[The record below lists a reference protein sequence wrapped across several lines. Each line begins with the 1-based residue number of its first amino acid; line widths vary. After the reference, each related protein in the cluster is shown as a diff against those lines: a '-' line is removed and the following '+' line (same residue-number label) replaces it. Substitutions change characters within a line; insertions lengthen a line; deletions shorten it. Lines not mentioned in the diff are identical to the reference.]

1 MKRSMCAFL
10 CAAAV
15 LSLAPPLRAGEKQKS
30 PQVPFPFDII
40 EGAAQA
46 AGSLAEIPFQAL
58 SAYKPA
64 GAGTKGWDPHW
75 RYARYGY
82 KTFIQREYL
91 QLNWYDDIRRG
102 YSELHEWKEADE
114 ELYQMFRKR

>member
-1 MKRSMCAFL
+1 MCAFL
-10 CAAAV
+10 CAAVA
-15 LSLAPPLRAGEKQKS
+15 LALATTLRAGEKQKS

-58 SAYKPA
+58 STYKPA

-82 KTFIQREYL
+82 KTDIQREYL
-91 QLNWYDDIRRG
+91 QLNWYDDTRRG

>member
-1 MKRSMCAFL
+1 MNRLGLVCMFVG
-10 CAAAV
+10 AALL
-15 LSLAPPLRAGEKQKS
+15 LSAPASAAEEQNTRQA
-30 PQVPFPFDII
+30 PFPFDII

-46 AGSLAEIPFQAL
+46 TASALSLPLQAL
-58 SAYKPA
+58 SSYRPV

-82 KTFIQREYL
+82 RTDIQREYL
-91 QLNWYDDIRRG
+91 QLNWYDDTRRG

-114 ELYQMFRKR
+114 ELYQMFRR